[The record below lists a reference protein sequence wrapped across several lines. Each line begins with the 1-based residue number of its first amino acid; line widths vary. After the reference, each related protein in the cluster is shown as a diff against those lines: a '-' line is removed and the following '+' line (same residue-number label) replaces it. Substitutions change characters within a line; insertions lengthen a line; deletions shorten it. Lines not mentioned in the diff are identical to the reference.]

1 MNYLIEDLEKRS
13 NQPRCDMQFS
23 VSKNALLNELNLLQG
38 IVEKKSTIP
47 ILSNVLIE
55 TVNDSTISLVATDL
69 DVSLQTEC
77 AAESGRPGSIVL
89 QARKLFEIVRNLPD
103 AEINFAK
110 EENDW
115 VKIVCA
121 SSEFRIV
128 GQSKEHFPSTPKAE
142 KAGVTIPAAVLHGL
156 INRTVFAITQEESR
170 YALNGAL
177 LSFGEGRLQM
187 VATDGHRLALA
198 AASLDQAVDGADP
211 LKVII
216 PKKALIELAR
226 LTAGAEEDLE
236 LSRDENHLYFEIQN
250 RHLTS
255 RMLAGQFPNYDLVL
269 PKNNDKSISLNVDRI
284 TQAIKRAALM
294 ADERSHGVKVDLA
307 TGKLSITSQ
316 SADVGEAREVIPLD
330 YTGDNLSIGFN
341 AQYVLDFLGVV
352 GTDEVLF
359 EFKDEQSPALLRPSG
374 DGPADYKYVVMP
386 MRLL

>member
-1 MNYLIEDLEKRS
+1 
-13 NQPRCDMQFS
+13 MQFS
-23 VSKNALLNELNLLQG
+23 VSKNALLKELNLLQG

-55 TVNDSTISLVATDL
+55 TANASTISLVATDL

-77 AAESGRPGSIVL
+77 AAESARPGSIVL

-103 AEINFAK
+103 AEINFAR
-110 EENDW
+110 EDNDW
-115 VKIVCA
+115 VKIVCV

-128 GQSKEHFPSTPKAE
+128 GQAKEHFPSTPKAD
-142 KAGVTIPAAVLHGL
+142 KAGVTIPAAVLHSL

-177 LSFGEGRLQM
+177 LSFGEGKLQM

-198 AASLDQAVDGADP
+198 AASLEQAADGADA

-216 PKKALIELAR
+216 PKKALVELAK
-226 LTAGAEEDLE
+226 LTAGSEEELE

-284 TQAIKRAALM
+284 TQAIRRAALM
-294 ADERSHGVKVDLA
+294 ADERSHGVKVEL
-307 TGKLSITSQ
+307 TNGKLSITSQ

-374 DGPADYKYVVMP
+374 DGEADYKYVVMP

>member
-1 MNYLIEDLEKRS
+1 
-13 NQPRCDMQFS
+13 MQFS
-23 VSKNALLNELNLLQG
+23 VSKNALLKELNLLQG

-77 AAESGRPGSIVL
+77 AAESGRPGSMVL

-198 AASLDQAVDGADP
+198 AASLDQVVDGADP

-284 TQAIKRAALM
+284 TQSIKRAALM

-316 SADVGEAREVIPLD
+316 SADVGEAKEVISLD

-374 DGPADYKYVVMP
+374 DGQSDYKYVVMP

>member
-1 MNYLIEDLEKRS
+1 
-13 NQPRCDMQFS
+13 MQFS
-23 VSKNALLNELNLLQG
+23 VNKNALLKELNLLQG

-55 TVNDSTISLVATDL
+55 TATDSTILLVATDL

-77 AAESGRPGSIVL
+77 AAESSRTGSIVL
-89 QARKLFEIVRNLPD
+89 QARKLFDIVRNLPD
-103 AEINFAK
+103 AQINFTK
-110 EENDW
+110 EDNDW
-115 VKIVCA
+115 VRIVCD

-128 GQSKEHFPSTPKAE
+128 GQAKEHFPSTPKAE
-142 KAGVTIPAAVLHGL
+142 KSGVMIPAARLHSL
-156 INRTVFAITQEESR
+156 ISRTVFAITQEESR

-177 LSFGEGRLQM
+177 LSFSEGRLQM

-198 AASLDQAVDGADP
+198 AATIEQTEGQADS

-216 PKKALIELAR
+216 PKKALIELAK
-226 LTAGAEEDLE
+226 LTAGSEDDLD

-255 RMLAGQFPNYDLVL
+255 RMLAGQFPNYELVL
-269 PKNNDKSISLNVDRI
+269 PKNNDKTISLNVDKI
-284 TQAIKRAALM
+284 TQAIRRAALM
-294 ADERSHGVKVDLA
+294 ADERSHGVKIDLSN
-307 TGKLSITSQ
+307 GKLSITSQ
-316 SADVGEAREVIPLD
+316 SADVGEAKEMIPLD
-330 YTGDNLSIGFN
+330 YSGESISIGFN

-374 DGPADYKYVVMP
+374 EGESDYKYVVMP

>member
-1 MNYLIEDLEKRS
+1 
-13 NQPRCDMQFS
+13 MQFS
-23 VSKNALLNELNLLQG
+23 VSKNALLKELNLLQG

-55 TVNDSTISLVATDL
+55 TVNDATISLVATDL

-77 AAESGRPGSIVL
+77 VAESIRSGAIVL

-110 EENDW
+110 EDNDW
-115 VKIVCA
+115 VRINCA

-128 GQSKEHFPSTPKAE
+128 GQAKEHFPSTPKAD
-142 KAGVTIPAAVLHGL
+142 KSGVTIPAAVMHGL

-170 YALNGAL
+170 YALNGSL
-177 LSFGEGRLQM
+177 LLFGEGRIQM

-198 AASLDQAVDGADP
+198 AADVDKVGDGVEDGSEQ

-216 PKKALIELAR
+216 PKKALIELAK
-226 LTAGAEEDLE
+226 LTAGAEDGLE
-236 LSRDENHLYFEIQN
+236 VSRDENHLYFEIQN
-250 RHLTS
+250 RYLTS

-269 PKNNDKSISLNVDRI
+269 PKNNDKTISLNVDKI
-284 TQAIKRAALM
+284 TQAIRRAALM
-294 ADERSHGVKVDLA
+294 ADERSHGVKVDL
-307 TGKLSITSQ
+307 TSGKLSITSQ
-316 SADVGEAREVIPLD
+316 SADVGEAKEVIPLD
-330 YTGDNLSIGFN
+330 YNGDNLSIGFN
-341 AQYVLDFLGVV
+341 AQYVLDFLAVV

-374 DGPADYKYVVMP
+374 DGKSDYKYVVMP

>member
-1 MNYLIEDLEKRS
+1 
-13 NQPRCDMQFS
+13 MQFS
-23 VSKNALLNELNLLQG
+23 VGKNALLRELNLLQG

-55 TVNDSTISLVATDL
+55 SVNDSTISLVATDL

-77 AAESGRPGSIVL
+77 SAEVAKSGSIVL

-103 AEINFAK
+103 SEINFSR
-110 EENDW
+110 EDNDW
-115 VKIVCA
+115 VKVVCL
-121 SSEFRIV
+121 SSDFRIV
-128 GQSKEHFPSTPKAE
+128 GQAKEHFPSTPKAE
-142 KAGVTIPAAVLHGL
+142 KAGVTISATLLHSL

-198 AASLDQAVDGADP
+198 STGLEKEKSGSDSA
-211 LKVII
+211 KVII
-216 PKKALIELAR
+216 PKKALIELAK
-226 LTAGAEEDLE
+226 LTAGSDEELE
-236 LSRDENHLYFEIQN
+236 FSRDENHLYFEVQN

-269 PKNNDKSISLNVDRI
+269 PKNNDKSITLNVDKISQSIR
-284 TQAIKRAALM
+284 RAALM
-294 ADERSHGVKVDLA
+294 ADERSHGIKVDL
-307 TGKLSITSQ
+307 TNGKLSITSQ

-330 YTGDNLSIGFN
+330 YTGENLSIGFN
-341 AQYVLDFLGVV
+341 AQYMLDFLGVV
-352 GTDEVLF
+352 GTDEVSF

-374 DGPADYKYVVMP
+374 EGEGDYKYVVMP

>member
-1 MNYLIEDLEKRS
+1 
-13 NQPRCDMQFS
+13 MQFS
-23 VSKNALLNELNLLQG
+23 VSKNALLKELNLLQG

-55 TVNDSTISLVATDL
+55 TANGATISLVATDL

-77 AAESGRPGSIVL
+77 AAESTKPGSMVL

-110 EENDW
+110 EDNDW
-115 VKIVCA
+115 VRINCA

-128 GQSKEHFPSTPKAE
+128 GQAKEHFPSTPKAD
-142 KAGVTIPAAVLHGL
+142 KSGVTIPAELMHGL

-170 YALNGAL
+170 YALNGSL
-177 LSFGEGRLQM
+177 LLFGEGRIQM

-198 AASLDQAVDGADP
+198 AADVDKVEEGSEQ

-216 PKKALIELAR
+216 PKKALVELAK
-226 LTAGAEEDLE
+226 LTAGSEEGLE
-236 LSRDENHLYFEIQN
+236 VSRDENHLYFEIQN
-250 RHLTS
+250 RYLTS

-269 PKNNDKSISLNVDRI
+269 PKNNDKTISLNVDKI
-284 TQAIKRAALM
+284 TQAIRRAALM
-294 ADERSHGVKVDLA
+294 ADERSHGVKVEL
-307 TGKLSITSQ
+307 TNGKLSITSQ
-316 SADVGEAREVIPLD
+316 SADVGEAKEVIPLE
-330 YTGDNLSIGFN
+330 YSGDNLSIGFN
-341 AQYVLDFLGVV
+341 AQYVLDFLAVV

-374 DGPADYKYVVMP
+374 DGKSDYKYVVMP

>member
-1 MNYLIEDLEKRS
+1 
-13 NQPRCDMQFS
+13 MQFS
-23 VSKNALLNELNLLQG
+23 VSKNALLKELNLLQG

-77 AAESGRPGSIVL
+77 AAESGRSGSIVL

-198 AASLDQAVDGADP
+198 AASLDQVVDGADP

-284 TQAIKRAALM
+284 TQSIKRAALM

-316 SADVGEAREVIPLD
+316 SADVGEAKEVISLD

-374 DGPADYKYVVMP
+374 DGQSDYKYVVMP

>member
-1 MNYLIEDLEKRS
+1 MR
-13 NQPRCDMQFS
+13 FS
-23 VSKNALLNELNLLQG
+23 VGKNVLLKELNLLQG

-77 AAESGRPGSIVL
+77 TAESAKAGSMVL

-110 EENDW
+110 EDNDW
-115 VKIVCA
+115 VKVVCA

-128 GQSKEHFPSTPKAE
+128 GQAKEHFPSTPKAE
-142 KAGVTIPAAVLHGL
+142 KAGVTIPATVLHGL

-177 LSFGEGRLQM
+177 LLFGEGRLQM

-198 AASLDQAVDGADP
+198 ASNLESSGEP
-211 LKVII
+211 FKVII
-216 PKKALIELAR
+216 PKKALIELAK
-226 LTAGAEEDLE
+226 LTAGAEEDIE
-236 LSRDENHLYFEIQN
+236 MSRDENHLYFEVQS

-269 PKNNDKSISLNVDRI
+269 PKNNDKSITLNADKI
-284 TQAIKRAALM
+284 AQAIRRAALM
-294 ADERSHGVKVDLA
+294 ADERSHGIKIDLA
-307 TGKLSITSQ
+307 NGKLSITSQ
-316 SADVGEAREVIPLD
+316 SADVGEAKEMIPLE
-330 YTGDNLSIGFN
+330 YTGDGLSIGFN
-341 AQYVLDFLGVV
+341 AQYMLDFLGVV

-374 DGPADYKYVVMP
+374 EGEADYKYVVMP

>member
-1 MNYLIEDLEKRS
+1 MR
-13 NQPRCDMQFS
+13 FS
-23 VSKNALLNELNLLQG
+23 VGKNVLLKELNLLQG

-77 AAESGRPGSIVL
+77 AAELTRPGSMVL

-103 AEINFAK
+103 AEINFTK
-110 EENDW
+110 EDNDW
-115 VKIVCA
+115 VKVVCA

-128 GQSKEHFPSTPKAE
+128 GQAKEHFPSTPKAD
-142 KAGVTIPAAVLHGL
+142 KAGITIPATVLHSL

-177 LSFGEGRLQM
+177 LLFGEGRLRM
-187 VATDGHRLALA
+187 VATDGHRLSLA
-198 AASLDQAVDGADP
+198 ASDLESKGEP
-211 LKVII
+211 FKVIV
-216 PKKALIELAR
+216 PKKALIELAK
-226 LTAGAEEDLE
+226 LTAGAEEE
-236 LSRDENHLYFEIQN
+236 MEMSRDENHLYFEIQS

-269 PKNNDKSISLNVDRI
+269 PKNNDKSIALNADKVS
-284 TQAIKRAALM
+284 QAIKRAALM
-294 ADERSHGVKVDLA
+294 ADERSHGIKIDLA
-307 TGKLSITSQ
+307 NGKLSITSQ
-316 SADVGEAREVIPLD
+316 SADVGEAKEMIPLD
-330 YTGDNLSIGFN
+330 YTGDSLSIGFN
-341 AQYVLDFLGVV
+341 AQYMLDFLGVV

-374 DGPADYKYVVMP
+374 EGESDYKYVVMP

>member
-1 MNYLIEDLEKRS
+1 
-13 NQPRCDMQFS
+13 MQFS
-23 VSKNALLNELNLLQG
+23 VSKNALLKELNLLQG

-198 AASLDQAVDGADP
+198 AASLDQVVDGADP

-316 SADVGEAREVIPLD
+316 SADVGEAKEVIPLD

-374 DGPADYKYVVMP
+374 DGQSDYKYVVMP

>member
-1 MNYLIEDLEKRS
+1 
-13 NQPRCDMQFS
+13 MQFS
-23 VSKNALLNELNLLQG
+23 VSKNVLLRELNLLQG

-55 TVNDSTISLVATDL
+55 TANDSMISLVATDL

-77 AAESGRPGSIVL
+77 AAESGRHGSMVL
-89 QARKLFEIVRNLPD
+89 QARKLFEIVRNLPE
-103 AEINFAK
+103 AEIQFAK
-110 EENDW
+110 EDNDW

-128 GQSKEHFPSTPKAE
+128 GQAKEHFPSTPKADQ
-142 KAGVTIPAAVLHGL
+142 AGVTIPAAVMNSL

-177 LSFGEGRLQM
+177 LSSSEGRLQM

-198 AASLDQAVDGADP
+198 AASLDQSLDGSADQ
-211 LKVII
+211 LKVIV
-216 PKKALIELAR
+216 PKKALIELAK
-226 LTAGAEEDLE
+226 LTAGVEEDLE
-236 LSRDENHLYFEIQN
+236 FCRDENHLYFQIQN

-269 PKNNDKSISLNVDRI
+269 PKNNDKSITLNVDKI
-284 TQAIKRAALM
+284 SQAIRRAALM
-294 ADERSHGVKVDLA
+294 ADERSHGVKIDL
-307 TGKLSITSQ
+307 TNGKLSITSQ
-316 SADVGEAREVIPLD
+316 SADVGEAKEVIALD

-352 GTDEVLF
+352 GTDEVTF

-374 DGPADYKYVVMP
+374 DGQSDYKYVVMP

>member
-1 MNYLIEDLEKRS
+1 
-13 NQPRCDMQFS
+13 
-23 VSKNALLNELNLLQG
+23 
-38 IVEKKSTIP
+38 
-47 ILSNVLIE
+47 
-55 TVNDSTISLVATDL
+55 
-69 DVSLQTEC
+69 
-77 AAESGRPGSIVL
+77 L

-110 EENDW
+110 EDNDW
-115 VKIVCA
+115 VRITCA

-128 GQSKEHFPSTPKAE
+128 GQAKEHFPSTPKAD
-142 KAGVTIPAAVLHGL
+142 KAGVTLPAAVVHRL

-170 YALNGAL
+170 YALNGSL
-177 LSFGEGRLQM
+177 LLFSEGRLQM

-198 AASLDQAVDGADP
+198 AADVDKVEGDAEQ

-216 PKKALIELAR
+216 PKKALIELAK
-226 LTAGAEEDLE
+226 LTAGSEEGLE

-250 RHLTS
+250 RYLTS

-269 PKNNDKSISLNVDRI
+269 PKNNDKSISLNVDKI
-284 TQAIKRAALM
+284 TQAIRRAALM
-294 ADERSHGVKVDLA
+294 ADERSHGIKVDLA
-307 TGKLSITSQ
+307 NGKLSITSQ

-330 YTGDNLSIGFN
+330 YTGDNLSVGFN

-374 DGPADYKYVVMP
+374 DGESDYKYVVMP

>member
-1 MNYLIEDLEKRS
+1 MR
-13 NQPRCDMQFS
+13 FS
-23 VSKNALLNELNLLQG
+23 VGKNVLLKELNLLQG

-77 AAESGRPGSIVL
+77 TAESAKPGSMVL

-110 EENDW
+110 EDNDW
-115 VKIVCA
+115 VKVVCA

-128 GQSKEHFPSTPKAE
+128 GQAKEHFPSTPKAD
-142 KAGVTIPAAVLHGL
+142 KAGITIPATVLHGL

-177 LSFGEGRLQM
+177 LLFGEGRLQM
-187 VATDGHRLALA
+187 VATDGHRLSLA
-198 AASLDQAVDGADP
+198 ASDLESSSEP
-211 LKVII
+211 FKVII
-216 PKKALIELAR
+216 PKKALIELAK
-226 LTAGAEEDLE
+226 LTAGAEEDIE
-236 LSRDENHLYFEIQN
+236 MSRDENHLYFEIQS

-269 PKNNDKSISLNVDRI
+269 PKNNDKSIGLNADKI
-284 TQAIKRAALM
+284 SQAIKRAALM
-294 ADERSHGVKVDLA
+294 ADERSHGIKIDLA
-307 TGKLSITSQ
+307 NGKLSITSQ
-316 SADVGEAREVIPLD
+316 SADVGEAKEMIPLD

-341 AQYVLDFLGVV
+341 AQYMLDFLGVV

-374 DGPADYKYVVMP
+374 EGESDYKYVVMP